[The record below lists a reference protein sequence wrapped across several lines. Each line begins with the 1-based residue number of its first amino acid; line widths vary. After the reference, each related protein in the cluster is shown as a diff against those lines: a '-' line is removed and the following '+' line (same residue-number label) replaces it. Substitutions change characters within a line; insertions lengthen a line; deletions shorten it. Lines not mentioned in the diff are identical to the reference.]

1 MGALDGLKI
10 LDFSTLMPGPAATM
24 SLADMGAD
32 VLKVS
37 SRKRVDLVLAGGNV
51 VDGTQVREL
60 EATIDRNKRSITL
73 DLKKDEAKRI
83 VKRLVSEYDIVVEQ
97 FRPGVME
104 RLGLGYE
111 ELKRVNPRVIYVA
124 LTGYGQDGPLAMR
137 AGHDINYLARSGL
150 ISYAGRPGQLPS
162 CWGTQVAD
170 LGGGTMNV
178 IIGILAAVISRQRTG
193 VGQFVDIS
201 MYDCSLFYTLGI
213 SAKAIVSGYEPRPG
227 TERTSGAGMY
237 DYYETKD
244 GRYFSVGAME
254 PKFWKNFCDAMGLDD
269 LIEGGCNPLN
279 PERSKEK
286 VRAAFASL
294 TFEEA
299 CEKFASLDACVEPVL
314 NYDEVLSDVH
324 ANARKMFVDVPVEG
338 SGVTIKQLASPI
350 KFSATPNVY
359 RFAANPVGHDT
370 EDVLRSLGY
379 APEEICRFAESGV
392 LD

>member
-137 AGHDINYLARSGL
+137 AAMTSTISHVLA
-150 ISYAGRPGQLPS
+150 
-162 CWGTQVAD
+162 
-170 LGGGTMNV
+170 
-178 IIGILAAVISRQRTG
+178 
-193 VGQFVDIS
+193 
-201 MYDCSLFYTLGI
+201 
-213 SAKAIVSGYEPRPG
+213 
-227 TERTSGAGMY
+227 
-237 DYYETKD
+237 
-244 GRYFSVGAME
+244 
-254 PKFWKNFCDAMGLDD
+254 
-269 LIEGGCNPLN
+269 
-279 PERSKEK
+279 
-286 VRAAFASL
+286 
-294 TFEEA
+294 
-299 CEKFASLDACVEPVL
+299 
-314 NYDEVLSDVH
+314 
-324 ANARKMFVDVPVEG
+324 
-338 SGVTIKQLASPI
+338 
-350 KFSATPNVY
+350 
-359 RFAANPVGHDT
+359 
-370 EDVLRSLGY
+370 
-379 APEEICRFAESGV
+379 
-392 LD
+392 